1 MYLLAIILFIIFIII
16 FSVVMCI
23 KLFSYKSQIRDITNQ
38 IREFKERK
46 TNKKINT
53 EIADKDIEELA
64 CEVNEYLE
72 LYKRNEQEK
81 IIFENTLKQGI
92 ANMSHDLRTPLTS
105 IIGYLKLLQNDEIDK
120 KEALDILKNKTNKLK
135 VLINDFFELASI
147 ENEDYELDMRKVNL
161 TNVVRDEILSFY
173 EAFKNKGLE
182 PKINISDKSI
192 FIMSD
197 KDRLER
203 IIDNLFSNTLKYA
216 EKINSTSLKA
226 DAWHHRSD
234 SFSSIGALIGIIGAR
249 GFPMLDPAIALV
261 ISIIIIKVS
270 YDILKQSINQL
281 MDTSVGDNAIK
292 KMNAAIHSIDGV
304 KNIDNLKTRLH
315 ANKVYVDVEISVESD
330 ISVEEGHKIAMNVH
344 NIIEEN
350 KDVKHCMVHVNP
362 FIEKKV
368 L

>member
-120 KEALDILKNKTNKLK
+120 KEALDILKNKTNKLN

-216 EKINSTSLKA
+216 EKDIEINLKEYNDKVILKISNICTSIDEKDVLHMFDRFYMA
-226 DAWHHRSD
+226 DKVRKGQGTGLGL
-234 SFSSIGALIGIIGAR
+234 SIAKSLMEKMDGIITSKFEQNR
-249 GFPMLDPAIALV
+249 V
-261 ISIIIIKVS
+261 SIICQWKYIK
-270 YDILKQSINQL
+270 
-281 MDTSVGDNAIK
+281 
-292 KMNAAIHSIDGV
+292 
-304 KNIDNLKTRLH
+304 
-315 ANKVYVDVEISVESD
+315 
-330 ISVEEGHKIAMNVH
+330 
-344 NIIEEN
+344 
-350 KDVKHCMVHVNP
+350 
-362 FIEKKV
+362 
-368 L
+368 

>member
-1 MYLLAIILFIIFIII
+1 MKELNSNERLKIGYRVSIVTIIGNVLLSIIKIGIGIIASSKAMIADGVHSLSDVFSTIGVIIGLKLSSKKADKEHPYGHEKFESLTSVFLGIMLLLVSLGIGFSGIKNLVYGNYLIPGSLAIFAAVI
-16 FSVVMCI
+16 
-23 KLFSYKSQIRDITNQ
+23 
-38 IREFKERK
+38 
-46 TNKKINT
+46 
-53 EIADKDIEELA
+53 
-64 CEVNEYLE
+64 
-72 LYKRNEQEK
+72 
-81 IIFENTLKQGI
+81 
-92 ANMSHDLRTPLTS
+92 S
-105 IIGYLKLLQNDEIDK
+105 IIS
-120 KEALDILKNKTNKLK
+120 KEAM
-135 VLINDFFELASI
+135 
-147 ENEDYELDMRKVNL
+147 YW
-161 TNVVRDEILSFY
+161 Y
-173 EAFKNKGLE
+173 
-182 PKINISDKSI
+182 
-192 FIMSD
+192 
-197 KDRLER
+197 
-203 IIDNLFSNTLKYA
+203 TLKYA
-216 EKINSTSLKA
+216 KKINSTSLKA

-249 GFPMLDPAIALV
+249 MGFPMLDPAIALV

-281 MDTSVGDNAIK
+281 MDTSVGDDAIK

-315 ANKVYVDVEISVESD
+315 ASKIYVDVEISVESD